1 MPYIIGTMQ
10 YPSHRQADTVKT
22 YLKIR
27 DKYPPDDSLYENLG
41 SPVKTTEKG
50 VKVMTIWN
58 VKEGKLEKA
67 MNLVSRFYFEFI
79 NVEGLEY
86 TIEVW
91 LTFEEAAGIAEIE

>member
-1 MPYIIGTMQ
+1 MPYIVGTIQ
-10 YPSHRQADTVKT
+10 YPTHKQAETIKT

-27 DKYPPDDSLYENLG
+27 DKYPPDEAISVNLG

-50 VKVMTIWN
+50 VKVMTIWS

-67 MNLVSRFYFEFI
+67 LNQTSKFYYEFI

-91 LTFEEAAGIAEIE
+91 MTFEEAAGIAEME